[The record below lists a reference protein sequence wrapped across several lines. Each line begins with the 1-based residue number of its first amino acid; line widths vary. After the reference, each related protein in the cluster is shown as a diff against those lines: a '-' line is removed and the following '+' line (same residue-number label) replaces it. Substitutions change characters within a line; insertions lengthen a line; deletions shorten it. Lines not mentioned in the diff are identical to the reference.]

1 MPLRD
6 IRLIVL
12 DDIGNDRHPLSGDPG
27 EKPQMEFLK
36 ALAAESAVFP
46 ELYVQPACS
55 PTRASLLTGLQTF
68 RTGVG
73 EAYKETTDT
82 YSMPTTL
89 DTVLHAAV
97 RRGYSTS
104 VVGKW
109 HLGWSPTDAYARGA
123 QRAQVTVGNSGDFY
137 SWEAWVDGV
146 QQQIVG
152 YSTEVLTDW
161 AVLEEQRLGG
171 GAGARP
177 PYLLWL
183 AYQAAHEPIHEAP
196 AHLRRTDPVDDLS
209 RWFGG
214 CEAVDRCLERLFLAR
229 APGASPPITFLF
241 ADNGS
246 PPSVNLVP
254 DGQGKGTTGEG
265 GVNCTLLVH
274 CPGLVVP
281 GVRRDI
287 VSVCDIF
294 ATIQDAIGDMAPRPE
309 DSISFW
315 TQLVS
320 GGSSAARRRVVCA
333 EKFQPNGVPINGG
346 TYEARQRM
354 ARRDDGWKLR
364 QKLAP
369 RFEESFHFLPTA
381 PPGED
386 GDEVTPPQ
394 VVQDALRAQL
404 QDLSG

>member
-1 MPLRD
+1 MQRRD
-6 IRLIVL
+6 IRIVIL
-12 DDIGNDRHPLSGDPG
+12 DDIGNDRNPLSGDPG
-27 EKPQMEFLK
+27 QKPQMPFLEG
-36 ALAAESAVFP
+36 LASSSAVFP
-46 ELYVQPACS
+46 NLYVQPACS
-55 PTRASLLTGLQTF
+55 PTRASLLTGLQSY

-73 EAYKETTDT
+73 EAYKDATDT

-89 DTVLHAAV
+89 DTILHAAI

-123 QRAQVTVGNSGDFY
+123 QRAQVTVGNSGDFF
-137 SWEAWVDGV
+137 SWESWVDGG

-161 AVLEEQRLGG
+161 AIQEERRLGAPG
-171 GAGARP
+171 GA

-214 CEAVDRCLERLFLAR
+214 CEAVDFSLERLCMAR
-229 APGASPPITFLF
+229 STVGRPYPITFLF

-254 DGQGKGTTGEG
+254 SGQGKGTTGEG
-265 GVNCTLLVH
+265 GTNCTLLVH

-281 GVRRDI
+281 GVRRDL
-287 VSVCDIF
+287 VSVCDLF
-294 ATIQDAIGDMAPRPE
+294 ATLQDAMGDVAPRPE
-309 DSISFW
+309 DSISLW
-315 TQLVS
+315 PQLTT
-320 GGSSAARRRVVCA
+320 GCSSAARRRSVFA
-333 EKFQPNGVPINGG
+333 EKFQPNGVPLLGG
-346 TYEARQRM
+346 TYDVRQRM
-354 ARRDDGWKLR
+354 VRRDDGWKLR
-364 QKLAP
+364 QKLVP
-369 RFEESFHFLPTA
+369 HLHETFHFLPTA

-404 QDLSG
+404 EDLSG